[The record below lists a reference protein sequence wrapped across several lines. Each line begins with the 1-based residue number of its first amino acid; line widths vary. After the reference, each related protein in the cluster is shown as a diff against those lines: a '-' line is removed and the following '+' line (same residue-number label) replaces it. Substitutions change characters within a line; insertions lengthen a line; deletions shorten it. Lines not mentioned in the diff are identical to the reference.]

1 MSCLDLGCPRS
12 SCIGFK
18 VCGFPILCEPGH
30 QALHSCQTPI
40 AVIAKPCLRVTCPLD
55 FTRWAKTPIIPPH
68 WCFIILVVM
77 LVGFGAN
84 PRDTSP
90 GLSVKN
96 YQRSAEVDRPTL
108 DTAGLVPGASPG
120 RIGFSKVTER
130 NGAHAFASPCVL
142 TTWGDVARHLP
153 LLPPRLPSNHETTE
167 TSLSC
172 CVSGCFCPSYK
183 KTIINP

>member
-1 MSCLDLGCPRS
+1 MNPATR
-12 SCIGFK
+12 
-18 VCGFPILCEPGH
+18 LCTP
-30 QALHSCQTPI
+30 ARPPI

-68 WCFIILVVM
+68 WCFITLVVM
-77 LVGFGAN
+77 LSCCHVGFGAN

-108 DTAGLVPGASPG
+108 DTAGLVPGASSG
-120 RIGFSKVTER
+120 RIRIGFSKVTER

-142 TTWGDVARHLP
+142 TTWGDVARHLL
-153 LLPPRLPSNHETTE
+153 LLPPRLPSNREATE

-183 KTIINP
+183 KTIIHP